1 VLDELAKLLEI
12 QKLDQKIERLD
23 HKLAEV
29 PLGIQSVQADLLS
42 KRVRLDGV
50 VSRIAETDKK
60 KRKLE
65 LDIEEGKERAIK
77 LDGQLM
83 SVKTNHEYRAM
94 LSQIQ
99 TLRDQSSDKE
109 TEILMLLEQIDALNG
124 EKREAQNEFQTFE
137 AVAKTEIGERT
148 KHGDVLRRDREA
160 AATRRSELAASL
172 DKKLSGLYEKIRKK
186 WGNNAIVELH
196 GEICGGCHLSLRPQ
210 HAGFVRQ
217 GKEIYT
223 CENCHR
229 ILYQPDK
236 PAPEAN
242 PATEAQEQVSS

>member
-1 VLDELAKLLEI
+1 MLDELAKLLEI

-23 HKLAEV
+23 QKLAEV
-29 PLGIQSVQADLLS
+29 PVGIQSVEASLLQ

-50 VSRIAETDKK
+50 ITRITETEKK

-99 TLRDQSSDKE
+99 TLRDASSDKE
-109 TEILMLLEQIDALNG
+109 TEILMLLEQVDALNT
-124 EKREAQNEFQTFE
+124 EKREAQSEFQSFE
-137 AVAKTEIGERT
+137 AVAKEEIGERT
-148 KHGDVLRRDREA
+148 QHGDVLRRDRDVA
-160 AATRRSELAASL
+160 AARRSELAGSL
-172 DKKLSGLYEKIRKK
+172 DKKLTGLYERIRRK
-186 WGNNAIVELH
+186 WGNNVIVELH
-196 GEICGGCHLSLRPQ
+196 GEICGGCHLSLRPA
-210 HAGFVRQ
+210 HRDFIRE

-236 PAPEAN
+236 V
-242 PATEAQEQVSS
+242 ATEAQEQVSS